1 MMIEKSRDYQVYK
14 RKMTS
19 YIDGSLSPEES
30 SEFEAFVSLHPEFQT
45 EVEKKKQEIE
55 LLKQMMPQAELGPEE
70 LEALEEEMKTSI
82 FNLVQEKP
90 EGLFDSI
97 RIKWENRFNR

>member
-1 MMIEKSRDYQVYK
+1 MIEVSSDYKIYK

-19 YIDGSLSPEES
+19 YIDGSLTPAET
-30 SEFEAFVSLHPEFQT
+30 SEFEAFVMTHPEF
-45 EVEKKKQEIE
+45 ESELKKKKQEID
-55 LLKQMMPQAELGPEE
+55 LLKNMIPVAELS
-70 LEALEEEMKTSI
+70 LEAQEAIEEEMKASI
-82 FNLVQEKP
+82 FNLLQEKP